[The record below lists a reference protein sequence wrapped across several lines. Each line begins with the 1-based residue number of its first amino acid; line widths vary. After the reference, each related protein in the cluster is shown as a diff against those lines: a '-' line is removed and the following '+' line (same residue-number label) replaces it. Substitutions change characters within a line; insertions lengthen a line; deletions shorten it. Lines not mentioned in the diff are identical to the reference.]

1 MEFFQSTHYVCQYS
15 KKGKVFFFVFDSG
28 IPNSYYIEVYYQSD
42 ILGDIILI
50 GISTTNTCDYYVVK
64 EAVENMLE
72 LDSCKNI
79 IWSIENG
86 SQQIVSKNKMDVLSG
101 VENKFSLN

>member
-1 MEFFQSTHYVCQYS
+1 MEFAESTYYVCQYS
-15 KKGKVFFFVFDSG
+15 NKGKILFFVFNSG
-28 IPNSYYIEVYYQSD
+28 IENEFYVEVYYQSD
-42 ILGDIILI
+42 ILGDIIMI

-101 VENKFSLN
+101 VENRFSLN

>member
-28 IPNSYYIEVYYQSD
+28 VREEFYTEVYYQSN
-42 ILGDIILI
+42 ILGDILLI
-50 GISTTNTCDYYVVK
+50 GIVTTSSCDYNVVK
-64 EAVENMLE
+64 EYVENLLDLE
-72 LDSCKNI
+72 SCKNI